1 MDAVA
6 SPSTASETAKGAEA
20 PRGVSR
26 HSAAQARGSLASG
39 HTRPGETRAQGEQR
53 QGQERLPARR
63 TYHVLDDLVLAVV
76 LLDLEEVVAEIQHG
90 EAPLLPQQHD
100 DHAARPV
107 QPVAEAL
114 PGAGARRGRGQHARG
129 QRARPPGPAS
139 QAFLGCGPSAKATPR
154 RGHLPSGSG
163 LRSQRPSPSP
173 RLLAQQAPP
182 PPPQAPRAG
191 ALTRP

>member
-1 MDAVA
+1 MEDLKDCRTSHFDATKGAWDRMDAVA

-39 HTRPGETRAQGEQR
+39 HTRLGETRAQGEQR

-114 PGAGARRGRGQHARG
+114 PGAGARRGRGQHGADSALG
-129 QRARPPGPAS
+129 PPG
-139 QAFLGCGPSAKATPR
+139 
-154 RGHLPSGSG
+154 LP
-163 LRSQRPSPSP
+163 PKPF
-173 RLLAQQAPP
+173 
-182 PPPQAPRAG
+182 
-191 ALTRP
+191 